1 VGCQSKYR
9 FEGGVPIITTI
20 VAEYEFVE
28 VGIYMFTTKT
38 MVGPEAPALQEGK
51 HPMYPLQWNMGCH
64 LSNYT
69 GIMPEFIKAGIRR
82 MTVGDQRRAWRDISG
97 DEVVNMRGVVAG
109 NSREPDASGH
119 GVQVFASERLGFLG
133 FLAGP
138 INDLDRAD
146 DEDFSRFQR
155 VVGIIVGAER
165 HHSLVNLDNTHQ
177 GVALRVDH
185 RPPQLLNQKPSRAVG
200 NPELPLQLLRRHPVG
215 MSGHQVR
222 RPKPGRQ
229 RHLGPVHH
237 RSGSDRGLATAAPAF
252 IGVGPALQQTAS
264 GLGARWAHEP
274 VRPTPL
280 EKEACTTRL
289 VGKPLLEFKQGG
301 LFPRHG
307 VG

>member
-1 VGCQSKYR
+1 MGSQSKYR
-9 FEGGVPIITTI
+9 LEGDVPIKTTV

-28 VGIYMFTTKT
+28 VGVNMLTTKA
-38 MVGPEAPALQEGK
+38 MVGPEAPTLQKGK

-64 LSNYT
+64 LSDDT
-69 GIMPEFIKAGIRR
+69 RIMPVFVKAGIRSVA
-82 MTVGDQRRAWRDISG
+82 VGDQRRARCDVGG
-97 DEVVNMRGVVAG
+97 DESVNVRGVVAG
-109 NSREPDASGH
+109 NSRQPDASGH
-119 GVQVFASERLGFLG
+119 GVEVLASESLGFLG

-146 DEDFSRFQR
+146 YQDFARLQR
-155 VVGIIVGAER
+155 GVGIIIGTER
-165 HHSLVNLDNTHQ
+165 HLCLVDLDDTHQ
-177 GVALRVDH
+177 GIALRVH
-185 RPPQLLNQKPSRAVG
+185 HGPPQLLHKKPGRAVG

-215 MSGHQVR
+215 MGGHQVR
-222 RPKPGRQ
+222 RPKPDCQ

-237 RSGSDRGLATAAPAF
+237 RSGSDRGLATAGGAF
-252 IGVGPALQQTAS
+252 VGVGSALQQTAS
-264 GLGARWAHEP
+264 GFGACRAHEP

-280 EKEACTTRL
+280 EKEARTARL